1 MVTKNPKV
9 SKTRETSKARKVRKA
24 PVSRTEDVLSEPS
37 FAEGES
43 MTDPTMILDYA
54 TRQRDDAMLAVA
66 AAQRQLG
73 EAQSAIAAESENLA
87 RATGAFSDL
96 NKQADETRKKLAASP
111 TSADGVALLDAL
123 EQLVIR
129 SRAKRAGALM
139 AQAELDAAK
148 ATAESAQTLLNTASA
163 RLARAE
169 SALKQADEA
178 HNQREK
184 LKTALTAAPLSTI
197 NTDADGALRND
208 PFNSAKTR
216 IEADFPAGL
225 LARAE
230 ERFDAEAARI
240 ARTVADALAA
250 EDAALTERDVNGG
263 VIGDADKQWR
273 AFLRAEAAARDFVNT
288 AKSRFDQAQA
298 TLAGVADADTFPLTP
313 EESARIND
321 ATLKTAREA
330 AAAAENIR
338 DGELK
343 NLNAAVDALEAEILK
358 ARSENKNPDDVQAVI
373 DARNTLA
380 AAEIA
385 FQSADDNW
393 RAEEIDRDAKLADVA
408 AKQVALAV
416 ATQSA
421 IAAKKDPEA
430 DVNVI
435 AARTALTEAENTLK
449 IAEDNYKQSDH
460 GVLHAW
466 EAAVPETS
474 WLLLADYEEARR
486 ALNDLKA
493 SDPAKLKSDLDQA
506 EADFVEA
513 KLKADASSNV
523 MEQLAAEQ
531 TRRAGRRQSAR
542 QNHVQRL
549 FGALRGDN

>member
-1 MVTKNPKV
+1 MVTKKPKD
-9 SKTRETSKARKVRKA
+9 SKAREASKARKVSKA
-24 PVSRTEDVLSEPS
+24 PISRTIGVLSAPS
-37 FAEGES
+37 FAEVES
-43 MTDPTMILDYA
+43 MTDPTTILDYA

-87 RATGAFSDL
+87 QATGAFSDL
-96 NKQADETRKKLAASP
+96 NKQADETRKKLAAAP

-129 SRAKRAGALM
+129 SRAKRAGALR

-148 ATAESAQTLLNTASA
+148 ATAESAQTLLNSASA

-169 SALKQADEA
+169 SALKQAAEA

-184 LKTALTAAPLSTI
+184 LKAALTAAPLSTL
-197 NTDADGALRND
+197 NTDADVALRND
-208 PFNSAKTR
+208 PGAGAKTR
-216 IEADFPAGL
+216 IEADFPAVL

-240 ARTVADALAA
+240 ARTVADTLSAD
-250 EDAALTERDVNGG
+250 DAALAERDANGG
-263 VIGDADKQWR
+263 AAGHADKQWQ
-273 AFLRAEAAARDFVNT
+273 AFLRAEAAVRDFANT
-288 AKSRFDQAQA
+288 AKSRLDQAQA
-298 TLAGVADADTFPLTP
+298 TLAGVADAGRFPLTP
-313 EESARIND
+313 EESASIND

-358 ARSENKNPDDVQAVI
+358 ARVENKNPDDAQAVI

-380 AAEIA
+380 AAELA
-385 FQSADDNW
+385 FQTADDEW

-408 AKQVALAV
+408 AKQVALAM

-421 IAAKKDPEA
+421 IAARKDPEIDA
-430 DVNVI
+430 NVI
-435 AARTALTEAENTLK
+435 AARTALTEAENALK

-474 WLLLADYEEARR
+474 WLLLADYEEARQ

-523 MEQLAAEQ
+523 MEQLASEQ